1 MWNVSGALGKFF
13 FVAGLLPAVAF
24 LTACDLLIVPGLSG
38 GQHLADIEFLAIKGA
53 VYLIGGTFLGLLLL
67 ALNTPIIRL
76 YENGFFVAGRLKRR
90 NEAQCRQRYTAL
102 AARQEDYRTAT
113 ERGEG
118 LQDAIAKLE
127 GVHEAIEAKH
137 GETQT
142 LPHDPAFVMPTAL
155 GNAFAVI
162 EEYPY
167 ERYGMDAMVYWPR
180 LATVISADYQAQ
192 IADLKTT
199 LDLLLNLSLL
209 SGIFGAAALG
219 MGMVEQSPVKLV
231 CGLAAL
237 VLAYGFYRMGVGA
250 TSELG
255 GAIRSSFDLFR
266 GVLLAKY
273 GLSRPA
279 SLNAERRQ
287 WMLLASFIHRGEEFY
302 SPLELGTSDDAL
314 LLQQELSR
322 HTHNLL
328 TLRASA
334 AIYAAGEIPLFLHN
348 QIDAETQAIE
358 EVKTRLSSCRGES
371 QAGSSY

>member
-13 FVAGLLPAVAF
+13 FVAGLIPAVAF
-24 LTACDLLIVPGLSG
+24 LTVCDLLIVPGLSG
-38 GQHLADIEFLAIKGA
+38 GRHLADIEFLAIKGA
-53 VYLIGGTFLGLLLL
+53 VYLVGGTFLGLLLL
-67 ALNTPIIRL
+67 ALNTAIIRL
-76 YENGFFVAGRLKRR
+76 YENGFFVAGWLKRR
-90 NEAQCRQRYTAL
+90 NQAQCRQRYTAL
-102 AARQEDYRTAT
+102 AARQEHYRTAT

-137 GETQT
+137 GSTQT

-155 GNAFAVI
+155 GNVFAVI

-180 LATVISADYQAQ
+180 LATVIPADYQAQ

-209 SGIFGAAALG
+209 SGIFGTAALG
-219 MGMVEQSPVKLV
+219 MGIGERSPMKLI

-237 VLAYGFYRMGVGA
+237 VLAYGFYRMGAGETYA
-250 TSELG
+250 LG
-255 GAIRSSFDLFR
+255 QVIRSSFDLFR
-266 GVLLAKY
+266 GVLLEKY

-287 WMLLASFIHRGEEFY
+287 WMLLASFMRRGEEFY
-302 SPLELGTSDDAL
+302 FPLEVGVSDDAL

-322 HTHNLL
+322 HTHNLY
-328 TLRASA
+328 TLRARA
-334 AIYAAGEIPLFLHN
+334 AIYAVGEIPLSLQN
-348 QIDAETQAIE
+348 QIDAEEQAIDKVNQE
-358 EVKTRLSSCRGES
+358 LIALHKDVT
-371 QAGSSY
+371 

>member
-76 YENGFFVAGRLKRR
+76 YENGFFVAGWLKRR
-90 NEAQCRQRYTAL
+90 NQAQCRQRYTAL
-102 AARQEDYRTAT
+102 AARQDDYRTAT

-127 GVHEAIEAKH
+127 GVYEAIEVKH
-137 GETQT
+137 GFMQT

-180 LATVISADYQAQ
+180 LATVVPADYQAQ

-199 LDLLLNLSLL
+199 LDLSLNLSLL
-209 SGIFGAAALG
+209 SGIFGAVALG
-219 MGMVEQSPVKLV
+219 MGIGERSPVKLI

-237 VLAYGFYRMGVGA
+237 ALACGFYRMGVGA
-250 TSELG
+250 TYELG
-255 GAIRSSFDLFR
+255 AVIRTSFDLFR
-266 GVLLAKY
+266 GVLLEKY
-273 GLSRPA
+273 GLSSPA

-287 WMLLASFIHRGEEFY
+287 WKLLASFMRRGEEFY
-302 SPLELGTSDDAL
+302 FPLETETSDDAL

-322 HTHNLL
+322 HTHNLN
-328 TLRASA
+328 TLRVRA
-334 AIYAAGEIPLFLHN
+334 AVYAAGETPLFLQN
-348 QIDAETQAIE
+348 QIDAELQAIE
-358 EVKTRLSSCRGES
+358 EVKARLDSCKGHT
-371 QAGSSY
+371 QAGSS